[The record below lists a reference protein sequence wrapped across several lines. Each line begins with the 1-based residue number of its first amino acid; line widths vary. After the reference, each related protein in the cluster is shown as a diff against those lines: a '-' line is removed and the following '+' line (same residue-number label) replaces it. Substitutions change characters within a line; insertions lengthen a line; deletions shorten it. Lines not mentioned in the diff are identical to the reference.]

1 MVKEYEMTLSFGQE
15 AYVVFKSLQDE
26 REKIAKRLQHS
37 IRRGVKTFRNWRRRR
52 TFRQNL
58 NPGAEVR
65 RKVRTE
71 SEAPLRKKFGQI
83 SKIGQNP
90 KPTSNCI
97 TGEKR
102 FRLDVDRTPTHKIPG
117 LKANR
122 GPEHSSSFGRNGL
135 MDQVNYYDFNKV
147 SGCRADY
154 RKENHGLLK
163 IDDPRGRGL
172 PHPNTYHNLLE
183 LRADPSRPV
192 PQGHYILVAVE
203 RYSEG
208 HETMTRLVPCSVG
221 QQEPAIGQRSVT
233 RTATAGSATFA
244 RDDDLRADVRVR
256 DMRCR
261 ITGDTAPQ
269 RDRGANF
276 MGLEVAHVFPLGE
289 VEQFSMAFDSNSASH
304 RAGIFDALDLSD
316 QPRKEEIDIPENAVV
331 LRRDVHS
338 HFDGYEITLESRIVK
353 GQTVQ
358 VVRLFEKD
366 AAPGIAR
373 DAGGMYGLFVD
384 KKSFPIQGL
393 PPQS

>member
-1 MVKEYEMTLSFGQE
+1 M
-15 AYVVFKSLQDE
+15 
-26 REKIAKRLQHS
+26 
-37 IRRGVKTFRNWRRRR
+37 
-52 TFRQNL
+52 
-58 NPGAEVR
+58 
-65 RKVRTE
+65 
-71 SEAPLRKKFGQI
+71 APLWG
-83 SKIGQNP
+83 
-90 KPTSNCI
+90 
-97 TGEKR
+97 
-102 FRLDVDRTPTHKIPG
+102 
-117 LKANR
+117 ANR
-122 GPEHSSSFGRNGL
+122 DPLCILPLTNTKYLNEDQRNVSVWMSTAPPLTRSRDSKPIGGRNTL
-135 MDQVNYYDFNKV
+135 
-147 SGCRADY
+147 RLLADH
-154 RKENHGLLK
+154 RLLK

-203 RYSEG
+203 RYFEG
-208 HETMTRLVPCSVG
+208 RETMTRLVPCSVG

-304 RAGIFDALDLSD
+304 RAGLFDALDLSD

-373 DAGGMYGLFVD
+373 DGMWKLLERAPGNVDIADVNDVLLAHHYLTGVLWHVAGNGRPSLRNAPGMRNVPHGHADL
-384 KKSFPIQGL
+384 
-393 PPQS
+393 